1 VISAQQFRSALTGVR
16 LLLAFDVRAW
26 GFFDR
31 TAPGFWASFIV
42 PVVLAP
48 LYFTHAV
55 MQFRD
60 STLHLTFV
68 PYLVVET
75 LSYVIS
81 WTLFPFVVMY
91 LVQFLQRSARYF
103 SYMVTYNW
111 LQLPLSAFVF
121 VVQLAS
127 DVHLLPPGAGDSISL
142 LGLLAYFVYGS
153 FIAGFG
159 LQVGMGTALSIV
171 VLDFVLGAI
180 TEQLISRI

>member
-1 VISAQQFRSALTGVR
+1 
-16 LLLAFDVRAW
+16 
-26 GFFDR
+26 
-31 TAPGFWASFIV
+31 
-42 PVVLAP
+42 
-48 LYFTHAV
+48 
-55 MQFRD
+55 
-60 STLHLTFV
+60 
-68 PYLVVET
+68 
-75 LSYVIS
+75 
-81 WTLFPFVVMY
+81 
-91 LVQFLQRSARYF
+91 
-103 SYMVTYNW
+103 MVTYNW